1 MRLTFNGGI
10 VMKHIFGFVVLVITI
25 TISGFGCASKTP
37 LSIITTE
44 KEKSP
49 TNGWNT
55 GEESLLLNE

>member
-1 MRLTFNGGI
+1 
-10 VMKHIFGFVVLVITI
+10 MKHIFGFVVLVITI